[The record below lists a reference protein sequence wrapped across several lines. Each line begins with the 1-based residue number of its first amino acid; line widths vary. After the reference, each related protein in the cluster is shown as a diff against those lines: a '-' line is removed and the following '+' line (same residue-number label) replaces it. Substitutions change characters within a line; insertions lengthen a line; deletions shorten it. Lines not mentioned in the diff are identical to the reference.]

1 MAQLLIGDDRL
12 LVHMAAHSPFLDSD
26 ADKRLSAFRLVKVML
41 LFWLTLL
48 IACEH
53 SDRQGSGSLA
63 GGTMRLPRSLHE
75 LSGMT
80 AVDANTLACVQDE
93 LGIVFFVDLSGQQP
107 VRPVPFGKKGDYEGI
122 ALAAGSIWILR
133 SDGKLQKLT
142 FDGQNL
148 RVEKSIKVPF
158 DGEFEGLCFDPA
170 SEQLLVLPKGPV
182 EGKRREKIR
191 RRVLACDAFQGTVL
205 SKPFLTL
212 RVDKIEEQIEELDLA
227 APRRTTSKGNIR
239 VDLKLLSSELL
250 VLPDGDLLLLSP
262 KDHLL
267 LRLDRSGDVV
277 ATQDL
282 DMELLPQ
289 PEAMALLPDGRLL
302 IGSEG
307 RGRSALIAVVAIP
320 E

>member
-1 MAQLLIGDDRL
+1 
-12 LVHMAAHSPFLDSD
+12 MAAQSPLLDLD
-26 ADKRLSAFRLVKVML
+26 VGKRLSAFRLMKVAL
-41 LFWLTLL
+41 LLGLTLL
-48 IACEH
+48 SGCEK
-53 SDRQGSGSLA
+53 SGRRGSESLA

-133 SDGKLQKLT
+133 SDGKLQQLT
-142 FDGQNL
+142 FDGQKL

-182 EGKRREKIR
+182 EGKRREKVR
-191 RRVLACDAFQGTVL
+191 RRVLACDVL
-205 SKPFLTL
+205 LGVVQSKPFLTL
-212 RVDKIEEQIEELDLA
+212 RVDKIEDQIEERGLA
-227 APRRTTSKGNIR
+227 APRHTTSKGNVR
-239 VDLKLLSSELL
+239 VDLRLLISELL

-277 ATQDL
+277 ATQGL
-282 DMELLPQ
+282 DMQLLPQ

-307 RGRSALIAVVAIP
+307 RDRSALITVVAIP